1 MVTISEIWK
10 NKNIEHKL
18 LFKYPPEIKNQLC
31 EKYKISSSGQLI
43 KKIENIFQLAK
54 KGEELENIFLGD
66 LLLSFHHPKM
76 LKNNETGKEIEKK
89 FGQIF
94 SAKRNDEIQIFSKDI
109 SKVCNILKLKED
121 GKKQL
126 IANCKNKPDLLFSDN
141 TTLSFKSGIE
151 ENKEIN
157 FGSFEFLNVIADDK
171 FKDFRALKER
181 KRGEVIENI
190 SDCGLGSQRLLKNTY
205 KALLK
210 SGLFEEFLKR
220 FELLFETVFDHDIFF
235 YGKNKDSFEIWFLKK
250 EEFKKIILHDVENG
264 FDKMRW
270 EGNAIRS
277 SSISKMKA
285 NSNAVYLNFNEIN
298 LSFVLNYFS

>member
-109 SKVCNILKLKED
+109 SKVCNILM
-121 GKKQL
+121 
-126 IANCKNKPDLLFSDN
+126 
-141 TTLSFKSGIE
+141 
-151 ENKEIN
+151 
-157 FGSFEFLNVIADDK
+157 VIIQYI
-171 FKDFRALKER
+171 
-181 KRGEVIENI
+181 V
-190 SDCGLGSQRLLKNTY
+190 
-205 KALLK
+205 
-210 SGLFEEFLKR
+210 
-220 FELLFETVFDHDIFF
+220 
-235 YGKNKDSFEIWFLKK
+235 
-250 EEFKKIILHDVENG
+250 
-264 FDKMRW
+264 
-270 EGNAIRS
+270 
-277 SSISKMKA
+277 
-285 NSNAVYLNFNEIN
+285 
-298 LSFVLNYFS
+298 